1 MLIYKKPKR
10 LFGFFLLILH
20 FTICFYTT
28 GIMKITITL
37 LIAVLFTATSFSQ
50 ETTPQ
55 QNTVDSQFR
64 TLYKNSNNYQE
75 YKVIKKSAYGLLHTN
90 VLDSVKNFKAQ
101 IQRKNTLINSQKSTI
116 DTLEKDN
123 KEVNTKLTA
132 AISTS
137 DSIGLFGIQLAKG
150 MYSLILFVIILFL
163 IATLALFIYKFK
175 NSSVITTEA
184 KSNLEDVEDE
194 FNLFRKNSL
203 EREQKLRR
211 ALQDEI
217 IKNRG
222 N

>member
-1 MLIYKKPKR
+1 
-10 LFGFFLLILH
+10 
-20 FTICFYTT
+20 
-28 GIMKITITL
+28 MKITITL

-64 TLYKNSNNYQE
+64 NLYKNSNNYQE

-90 VLDSVKNFKAQ
+90 VLDSVRNFKSQ
-101 IQRKNTLINSQKSTI
+101 IQRKNTLINSQQSTI

-123 KEVNTKLTA
+123 REVNTKLTA

-150 MYSLILFVIILFL
+150 TYSLILFVIILIL
-163 IATLALFIYKFK
+163 IATLAFFIYKFK

-184 KSNLEDVEDE
+184 KSNLEEVEVE
-194 FNLFRKNSL
+194 FNLFRKKSL

-211 ALQDEI
+211 ELQDEI

>member
-1 MLIYKKPKR
+1 LLIYKKPKR

-20 FTICFYTT
+20 FKISFYTT

-64 TLYKNSNNYQE
+64 NLYKNSNNYQE

-90 VLDSVKNFKAQ
+90 VLDSVRNFKSQ
-101 IQRKNTLINSQKSTI
+101 IQRKNTLINSQQSTI

-123 KEVNTKLTA
+123 REVNTKLTA

-150 MYSLILFVIILFL
+150 TYSLILFVIILIL
-163 IATLALFIYKFK
+163 IATLAFFIYKFK

-184 KSNLEDVEDE
+184 KSNLEEVEVE
-194 FNLFRKNSL
+194 FNLFRKKSL

-211 ALQDEI
+211 ELQDEI

>member
-20 FTICFYTT
+20 FKISFYTT

-64 TLYKNSNNYQE
+64 NLYKNSNNYQE

-90 VLDSVKNFKAQ
+90 VLDSVRNFKSQ
-101 IQRKNTLINSQKSTI
+101 IQRKNTLINSQQSTI

-123 KEVNTKLTA
+123 REVNTKLTA

-150 MYSLILFVIILFL
+150 TYSLILFVIILIL
-163 IATLALFIYKFK
+163 IATLAFFIYKFK

-184 KSNLEDVEDE
+184 KSNLEEVEVE
-194 FNLFRKNSL
+194 FNLFRKKSL

-211 ALQDEI
+211 ELQDEI